1 MIRGVG
7 KTSVIARDVIYDLFG
22 LQNSGVV
29 SEYPRAAD
37 AYPISL
43 IRRVL

>member
-7 KTSVIARDVIYDLFG
+7 KTSVIARDVICDLFG
-22 LQNSGVV
+22 VQKPDVV